1 MAWGEALLAVV
12 AAAAL
17 ASASQGDRE
26 PVYRDCVLK
35 CEQRNCSGLALRHF
49 RSRQPIYMRV
59 AGWTC
64 RDDCLYDCMWLT
76 VGLYLR
82 DGYGVP
88 QFHGKWPFSRFLFF
102 QEPASA
108 LASFFNGLANLV
120 MLSRYRTAVPA
131 ASPMYPTCVAFAS
144 VSLNAWFWSTVFH
157 TRDTSLT
164 EKMDY
169 FCASAVILHSV
180 YLCCVSRARDVPDP
194 RPLRLRLQHGSQRGL
209 RPGESG
215 VVAGLVPEERPAP
228 APRVEVRRGDGA
240 AAGAGP
246 VGAARF
252 PAHLL
257 GPGRS
262 RAVAHQHHPRP
273 RALLQLPGGRQPV
286 PAQGNRRGTEDGL
299 TGPWPEPFLPCGR
312 ARAPT
317 PGFPLAS

>member
-88 QFHGKWPFSRFLFF
+88 QFHGK
-102 QEPASA
+102 
-108 LASFFNGLANLV
+108 
-120 MLSRYRTAVPA
+120 
-131 ASPMYPTCVAFAS
+131 